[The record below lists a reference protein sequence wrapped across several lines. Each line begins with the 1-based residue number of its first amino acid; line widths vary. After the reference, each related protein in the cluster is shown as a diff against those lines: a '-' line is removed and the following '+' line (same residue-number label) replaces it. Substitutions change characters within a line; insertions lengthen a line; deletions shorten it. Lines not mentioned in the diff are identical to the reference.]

1 MLEVTISQQS
11 KLYYMKLSLVENFNA
26 LSIPLPA
33 QEWLLD
39 FWDVIQGLDDW
50 RDNDPVDP
58 KEKEKVIYQ
67 VMVNMPSNP
76 FFQKYASHLLPIMS
90 NLVLKWIAAN
100 ALEDNKEELHK
111 AYMWRAAYYDLIL
124 EVVRLVHGYTEASN
138 ASAYVAKMY
147 GESFDDYAK
156 EFRNA

>member
-1 MLEVTISQQS
+1 MKDSLIISFN
-11 KLYYMKLSLVENFNA
+11 KLNLPLV
-26 LSIPLPA
+26 A
-33 QEWLLD
+33 QEWLID

-50 RDNDPVDP
+50 RDNDTVDP
-58 KEKEKVIYQ
+58 EEKEKVIYQ

-76 FFQKYASHLLPIMS
+76 FFQQYASHLLPIMS

-100 ALEDNKEELHK
+100 KLEDNKEELNK

-124 EVVRLVHGYTEASN
+124 EVVRLVHGYATAAMVSD
-138 ASAYVAKMY
+138 YVAKMY
-147 GESFDDYAK
+147 GESFEDYVK

>member
-1 MLEVTISQQS
+1 MKDSLIIGFN
-11 KLYYMKLSLVENFNA
+11 KLNLPLV
-26 LSIPLPA
+26 A
-33 QEWLLD
+33 QEWLID

-50 RDNDPVDP
+50 RDNDTVDP
-58 KEKEKVIYQ
+58 EEKEKVIYQ

-76 FFQKYASHLLPIMS
+76 FFQQYASHLLPIMS

-100 ALEDNKEELHK
+100 KLEDNKEELNK

-124 EVVRLVHGYTEASN
+124 EVVRLVHGYATAAMVSD
-138 ASAYVAKMY
+138 YVAKMY
-147 GESFDDYAK
+147 GESFEDYVK